1 MRLSSRERMLMAI
14 SGERPDH
21 VPCSFMIFRALRNKC
36 ENIFE
41 FAERQ
46 MELGIDARMDFGI
59 EPAPWYHTDLHGLP
73 VRFHPEV
80 EIREWRE
87 DHPDERYPVLCK
99 EYITP
104 AGVLRTEVHKTED
117 WPYEDRVPFME
128 DHIVPRSIKHLI
140 ARREDLEPLKYLLIP
155 PADEDVREFRG
166 RHRKVRE
173 FAERHGLL
181 VVGGWGVGLD
191 ALAWLFGLQGLLFLS
206 MDDPEF
212 LRDLAELIGEWNV
225 KRMEPFLE
233 AGVDLFVRRGWY
245 EGADLWSPALFRRFV
260 FPYLRRE
267 AELAH
272 QAKAKFGYILT
283 TGVMPLVDLLIEA
296 GVDVLIGVD
305 PLQDR
310 TIEMSILKERA
321 KGKMGLWGG
330 VNGFL
335 TVEMGTSEEV
345 QKAVRKALEALGPDG
360 FVLSPVDN
368 VREDQPE
375 VWRNVNVFI
384 RTWKAYR

>member
-87 DHPDERYPVLCK
+87 DRPDERYPVLCK

-296 GVDVLIGVD
+296 GV
-305 PLQDR
+305 
-310 TIEMSILKERA
+310 
-321 KGKMGLWGG
+321 
-330 VNGFL
+330 
-335 TVEMGTSEEV
+335 
-345 QKAVRKALEALGPDG
+345 
-360 FVLSPVDN
+360 
-368 VREDQPE
+368 
-375 VWRNVNVFI
+375 
-384 RTWKAYR
+384 